1 MVKVFNR
8 FRNSPV
14 GLVLLALMIATGLMY
29 AGAAVY
35 KGFHADIR
43 EDMTAALQ
51 TAPQTQPDMVA
62 VCLDWVKRQGMDD
75 AACQPFADTQW
86 AVMNGGRPIG
96 DSEGLA
102 DWFYYYVP
110 DGTMIV
116 GPGRVR
122 IWIPADRQ
130 YCPQLIIG
138 EMTDGMCPTWMDVPT
153 S

>member
-43 EDMTAALQ
+43 EDMITAMRAGSD
-51 TAPQTQPDMVA
+51 TEADMVSTC
-62 VCLDWVKRQGMDD
+62 VQWSKRQGVSDD
-75 AACQPFADTQW
+75 VCQPFADTEW
-86 AVMNGGRPIG
+86 SIMNGGRPIG